1 MASRSARSIET
12 AIIVLIAVA
21 VVVFVAIRLLDRP
34 APIFY
39 ARLVDE
45 QTLAIGTVT
54 GPGTWTRV
62 TQVQETSEN
71 IVLGVS
77 SLQTPLPG
85 TGGDT
90 KELTVHLTEP
100 IGDRPV
106 IDANTGLIVPK
117 TTCPPPAYLAPG
129 CTQP

>member
-1 MASRSARSIET
+1 MASRRARSIET
-12 AIIVLIAVA
+12 AVIVLIAVA

-34 APIFY
+34 APIDY
-39 ARLVDE
+39 ARLVDQ
-45 QTLAIGTVT
+45 QTLALGTVT

-62 TQVQETSEN
+62 TQVQETPDSV
-71 IVLGVS
+71 VLGVS
-77 SLQTPLPG
+77 SLQAPLPG
-85 TGGDT
+85 TGDDM
-90 KELTVHLTEP
+90 KELIVHLSEP

-106 IDANTGLIVPK
+106 IDANTGLEVPK